1 MSAVN
6 SHPTKMDLLKATTGS
21 GGGGTVAVFRVDMLG
36 LELALH

>member
-6 SHPTKMDLLKATTGS
+6 SHPKMDLLKATTGS